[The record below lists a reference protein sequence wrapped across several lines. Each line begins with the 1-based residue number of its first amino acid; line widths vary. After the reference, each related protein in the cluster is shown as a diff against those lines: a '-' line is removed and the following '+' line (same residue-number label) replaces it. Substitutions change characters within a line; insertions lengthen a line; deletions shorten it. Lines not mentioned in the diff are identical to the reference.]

1 MRLRRPLAWLPGLA
15 LAAVLLAPTVALAT
29 ETETIHFSGA
39 GTEPELINPCS
50 GATGTLTFAYQG
62 VLHITELD
70 RGTYQ
75 AALSSTGTWSVV
87 PDDPTQPSY
96 TGHTEEFFEETFLNF
111 TNGSTLTDA
120 FNIILYGSDG
130 SLLKWHGLFHITVN
144 PDGTVISYID
154 VDEFTCL

>member
-96 TGHTEEFFEETFLNF
+96 TGHTE
-111 TNGSTLTDA
+111 
-120 FNIILYGSDG
+120 
-130 SLLKWHGLFHITVN
+130 VN